1 MVFSERGLISSG
13 MMMAGDSKAG
23 HGAHNHAGHDHGE
36 HDHDHAGHGE
46 EHAGHSHG
54 PHSPEAH
61 TGHSHEAHAGHGHGH
76 SHGGH
81 DHAHAMPKSLRAF
94 ALGAS
99 INFAFVIIEAIF
111 GFFAGSLALMADA
124 GHNLSDVLGLLLA
137 WAAAWLSARP
147 PSAKRTFGLGR
158 SSILAALANAIIL
171 LVGTGGIIVEAVSR
185 FSDPQPVETGIV
197 MVVALIGIGVN
208 FGTALLFM
216 ADRKADLNVRGAFVH
231 LVADAAVSLGVVVA
245 AGVIA
250 LTGWLWLDPVVS
262 LVIAAAIILGTWGLF
277 RDSVDM
283 AMDAVPAGIDR
294 AAVESY
300 LVARPGVTEVHD
312 LHIWALST
320 TDNALTAHLVRPGA
334 ALDDSFL
341 AETCAGLKEKFG
353 IGHAAIQVEAGDMPC
368 ALAPAY
374 VV

>member
-1 MVFSERGLISSG
+1 MQRGRDMGETEHHGHSHAPGQGHDAHS
-13 MMMAGDSKAG
+13 
-23 HGAHNHAGHDHGE
+23 HGAHAGAAHSGHAHGGHD
-36 HDHDHAGHGE
+36 
-46 EHAGHSHG
+46 
-54 PHSPEAH
+54 
-61 TGHSHEAHAGHGHGH
+61 
-76 SHGGH
+76 HGGH

-99 INFAFVIIEAIF
+99 INFGFVVVEAGF
-111 GFFAGSLALMADA
+111 GFFSGSLALLADA

-137 WAAAWLSARP
+137 WAAAWLSQRP
-147 PSAKRTFGLGR
+147 PSARRTFGLGR

-171 LVGTGGIIVEAVSR
+171 LVGTGGIIVEAISR

-197 MVVALIGIGVN
+197 MVVALVGIGVN

-216 ADRKADLNVRGAFVH
+216 ADRKADLNMRGAFVH

-250 LTGWLWLDPVVS
+250 LTGWLWLDPVTS
-262 LVIAAAIILGTWGLF
+262 LAIAAAIILGTWGLF

-283 AMDAVPAGIDR
+283 AMDAVPSGIDVTAVR
-294 AAVESY
+294 AY
-300 LVARPGVTEVHD
+300 LAACPGVTEVHD

-320 TDNALTAHLVRPGA
+320 TENALTAHLVRPGA
-334 ALDDSFL
+334 GLDDAFL
-341 AETCAGLKEKFG
+341 IETAAGLKRDFN
-353 IGHAAIQVEAGDMPC
+353 IGHPALQVEAGTLPC
-368 ALAPAY
+368 PLAPAQ